1 MRCWDTVLLPSSP
14 VNRSRPKGPD
24 AATLWRSGRFRC
36 YVRRL
41 LILVR
46 VVKRRGCLILG
57 GALLFGLPSLVG
69 VGLISAAFL
78 SIRSPGAAPEAWAI
92 IGVVVLLGSLLMA
105 AIGAA
110 LGWLVARLMGDR

>member
-1 MRCWDTVLLPSSP
+1 M
-14 VNRSRPKGPD
+14 
-24 AATLWRSGRFRC
+24 WRSGRFRC

-41 LILVR
+41 LILVC

-57 GALLFGLPSLVG
+57 GALLFGLLSLVG

-78 SIRSPGAAPEAWAI
+78 SIRSPGSTSGADPEAWAI

>member
-1 MRCWDTVLLPSSP
+1 M
-14 VNRSRPKGPD
+14 
-24 AATLWRSGRFRC
+24 
-36 YVRRL
+36 
-41 LILVR
+41 R

-78 SIRSPGAAPEAWAI
+78 SLRSSGSDRGADPEAWAI